1 MGVLTDRKRFGT
13 GNKGVAFHCADCGKD
28 GAPGVDRFFDN
39 KEQKPKP
46 LCVEC
51 MMARAKNEANA
62 LPLDSLIA
70 LNKEI
75 LDELRAIREILKNGS
90 FSSQKVDYWMVSKG
104 EGNPVTQV
112 EEAF

>member
-1 MGVLTDRKRFGT
+1 MTDRKRFGT

-28 GAPGVDRFFDN
+28 GAPGTDRFFDN

-70 LNKEI
+70 LNREI
-75 LDELRAIREILKNGS
+75 LDELRAIRLCLENQPVIVETIREE
-90 FSSQKVDYWMVSKG
+90 FSM
-104 EGNPVTQV
+104 PTQV

>member
-1 MGVLTDRKRFGT
+1 MTDRKRFGT

-70 LNKEI
+70 LNREI
-75 LDELRAIREILKNGS
+75 LDELRAIRLCLENPPVLKAGYIATRS
-90 FSSQKVDYWMVSKG
+90 LPPGKL
-104 EGNPVTQV
+104 TQV

>member
-70 LNKEI
+70 LNREI
-75 LDELRAIREILKNGS
+75 LDELRAIRLCLENQPVIVETIREE
-90 FSSQKVDYWMVSKG
+90 FSM
-104 EGNPVTQV
+104 PTQV